1 MDLLELITKYW
12 SILGFIFVAI
22 ASWVKYSQS
31 LSDLKLDMQKQKEEH
46 DTRIVE
52 VQSNVKEVTI
62 RLEAHK
68 DKTTELMNTIQQD
81 IREIMT
87 ILKGNIINK

>member
-46 DTRIVE
+46 DLNITEVKTSIVD
-52 VQSNVKEVTI
+52 VTA
-62 RLEAHK
+62 RLETHK
-68 DKTTELMNTIQQD
+68 DKTSEVMNSIQQD

-87 ILKGNIINK
+87 ILKRNI